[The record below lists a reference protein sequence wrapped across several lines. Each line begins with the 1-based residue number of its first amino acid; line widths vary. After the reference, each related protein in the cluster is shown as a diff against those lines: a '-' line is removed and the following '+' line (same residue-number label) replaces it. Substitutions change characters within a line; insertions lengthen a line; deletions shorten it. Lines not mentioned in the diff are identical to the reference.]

1 MWVGGKMRK
10 IAIVNRTNLKNYGS
24 VLQAYALCESIRSLG
39 YDSEIIWE
47 AGNVSKNYDLRIR
60 KIISTGVKLLT
71 HPRLISST
79 FSSVKYVQ
87 QQTISEKTIEMF
99 DRFVYSFVKRKFY
112 PVKKMKKN
120 QVGKIYDKF
129 VCGSD
134 QVWCTTTTYVDPL
147 MYLRFVPKEKRI
159 AYAPSLGR
167 DYIPSYNARQI
178 RKYINEIPYV
188 SVREYTGKKL
198 IKDLTGRDVPV
209 VVDPTFLLHKLKWDE
224 VKIEPSINQEYFLC
238 YFLSI
243 PTQQTQE
250 KILKYIE
257 QTGKIVI
264 ALNSKLE
271 FIENKV
277 RVIYPDCGP
286 GEFIGYVSK
295 ANCVLT
301 DSYHGMLFSIIYQRQ
316 FWSIE
321 REYGEFDQSC
331 RQLSVLKMLN
341 LEERYLKLKDSIS
354 EREIDYTAVINKLQC
369 EIEKSIQ
376 YIQVALEK

>member
-1 MWVGGKMRK
+1 MRK

-24 VLQAYALCESIRSLG
+24 VLQVYALCESIKNLG

-79 FSSVKYVQ
+79 FSNVKYVQ
-87 QQTISEKTIEMF
+87 QHAISEKTIEMF
-99 DRFVYSFVKRKFY
+99 DRFVDLFVKRKFY

-120 QVGKIYDKF
+120 QVGEIYDKF

-167 DYIPSYNARQI
+167 NYIPSYNARQI
-178 RKYINEIPYV
+178 RKYVNEIPYV

-198 IKDLTGRDVPV
+198 IRDLTGRDVPV

-238 YFLSI
+238 YFLSM

-257 QTGKIVI
+257 QTGKIVV

-271 FIENKV
+271 FIEKKV
-277 RVIYPDCGP
+277 QVIYPDCGP
-286 GEFIGYVSK
+286 QEFIGYVSK

-321 REYGEFDQSC
+321 REYGEFDQSS

-341 LEERYLKLKDSIS
+341 LEDRYLKSKDSIS
-354 EREIDYTAVINKLQC
+354 EIEIDYTVAMTKLQC

-376 YIQVALEK
+376 YIQIALEK

>member
-1 MWVGGKMRK
+1 MRK

-24 VLQAYALCESIRSLG
+24 VLQVYALCESIKNLG

-79 FSSVKYVQ
+79 FSNVKYVQ
-87 QQTISEKTIEMF
+87 QHAISEKTIEMF
-99 DRFVYSFVKRKFY
+99 DRFVDLFVKRKFY

-120 QVGKIYDKF
+120 QVGEIYDKF

-167 DYIPSYNARQI
+167 NYIPSYNARQI
-178 RKYINEIPYV
+178 RKYVNEIPYV

-198 IKDLTGRDVPV
+198 IRDLTGRDVPV

-238 YFLSI
+238 YFLSM

-257 QTGKIVI
+257 QTGKIVV

-271 FIENKV
+271 FI
-277 RVIYPDCGP
+277 
-286 GEFIGYVSK
+286 
-295 ANCVLT
+295 
-301 DSYHGMLFSIIYQRQ
+301 
-316 FWSIE
+316 
-321 REYGEFDQSC
+321 
-331 RQLSVLKMLN
+331 
-341 LEERYLKLKDSIS
+341 
-354 EREIDYTAVINKLQC
+354 
-369 EIEKSIQ
+369 
-376 YIQVALEK
+376 